1 LTTILSDDIIVL
13 IMAGELTSFSL
24 AQEKFINYLK
34 NQKRSI
40 STILAYGKDVEQL
53 AEFLD
58 KKKITQVTS
67 VLPEHLETFKKELT
81 QKGYTAK
88 SVSRKLNSI
97 KSFYRFLK
105 KEGIVK
111 DDPATSVSH
120 PKYEIKAPR
129 ILSKMEYRAL
139 RDACRDDIRIAA
151 IVELMLQAGIRIG
164 EVARLDLEDL
174 EDNEIQIKAYESQ
187 PNRTLPLNKA
197 ARAALDHY
205 LEERPNT
212 RTKAVFVTKTGRPL
226 LVRNIRT
233 SIDRYFRLAGIEN
246 TKVNDLRN
254 TWITHHLIAGASV
267 VILSRLAGHKRL
279 STTEKYLHFIK
290 EKPEG
295 KKIKLEEL

>member
-105 KEGIVK
+105 KESIVK
-111 DDPATSVSH
+111 DDPAASVSH

-164 EVARLDLEDL
+164 EVARLNLEDL
-174 EDNEIQIKAYESQ
+174 KDNEIQIKAYESQ

-197 ARAALDHY
+197 ARAALDRY

-246 TKVNDLRN
+246 AKVNDLRN

>member
-1 LTTILSDDIIVL
+1 MTTIPSDDIIVL

-24 AQEKFINYLK
+24 AQEKFINHLK

-58 KKKITQVTS
+58 QKKITQVTS
-67 VLPEHLETFKKELT
+67 VLPEHLEAFKEELNR
-81 QKGYTAK
+81 KGYTAK

-97 KSFYRFLK
+97 KTFYRFLK
-105 KEGIVK
+105 NEGLVK
-111 DDPATSVSH
+111 DDPAASVSH

-139 RDACRDDIRIAA
+139 RDACRDDVRIAA
-151 IVELMLQAGIRIG
+151 IVELMLQTGIRIG
-164 EVARLDLEDL
+164 EVARLNLEDL
-174 EDNEIQIKAYESQ
+174 KDQEIQIRAYESQ
-187 PNRTLPLNKA
+187 PHRALPLNKA
-197 ARAALDHY
+197 AKASLDHY

-212 RTKAVFVTKTGRPL
+212 KTKAVFVTKTGRPL

-246 TKVNDLRN
+246 AKVNDLRN
-254 TWITHHLIAGASV
+254 TWITHHLIAGTSV

-279 STTEKYLHFIK
+279 STTEKYLQFIK